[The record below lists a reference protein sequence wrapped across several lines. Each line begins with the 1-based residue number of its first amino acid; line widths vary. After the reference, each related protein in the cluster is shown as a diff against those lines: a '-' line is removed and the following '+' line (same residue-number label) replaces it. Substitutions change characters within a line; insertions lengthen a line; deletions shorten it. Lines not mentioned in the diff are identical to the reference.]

1 MQAAKTV
8 NFETQIPF
16 QLFEQADQLVASGWY
31 SSVDEVIFDAL
42 RRLLESRRQ
51 ELVEQFQRADVEW
64 GLHGT
69 E

>member
-1 MQAAKTV
+1 MQAVKAV

-16 QLFEQADQLVASGWY
+16 QLFEQADQLVITGWY

-42 RRLLESRRQ
+42 RRLIESRRQ
-51 ELVEQFQRADVEW
+51 EVVEQFLRADVDW
-64 GLHGT
+64 GLYGT

>member
-8 NFETQIPF
+8 TYETQIPA
-16 QLFEQADQLVASGWY
+16 QLFEQADQLVATGWY

-51 ELVEQFQRADVEW
+51 EVVEQFLRADVEW
-64 GLHGT
+64 GLYGA

>member
-1 MQAAKTV
+1 MQASKTV
-8 NFETQIPF
+8 TYETQIPF
-16 QLFEQADQLVASGWY
+16 QLFEQADHLVATGWY

-51 ELVEQFQRADVEW
+51 EVTEHFLRADVEW
-64 GLHGT
+64 GLYGK